1 MAENITVTLKDAFN
15 TTYPMSRSEARELF
29 PLITLGN
36 IVTLDFIG
44 IEDIGPSFVHELFV
58 VWQRNNSDIKLNV
71 INACDNVDF
80 MIRRVVNTK

>member
-58 VWQRNNSDIKLNV
+58 VWHRNNSDIKLNV

-80 MIRRVVNTK
+80 MIRRVINTK

>member
-58 VWQRNNSDIKLNV
+58 VRQINNPDIKLNV

-80 MIRRVVNTK
+80 MIRRVINTK

>member
-1 MAENITVTLKDAFN
+1 MAENITITLKDAFN

-29 PLITLGN
+29 PLITLSN
-36 IVTLDFIG
+36 IVTLDFID

-58 VWQRNNSDIKLNV
+58 VWQRNNPDIKLNV

>member
-1 MAENITVTLKDAFN
+1 MAENITVKLKEAFN

-29 PLITLGN
+29 PLITLSN

-58 VWQRNNSDIKLNV
+58 VWQRNNPNIKLNV

-80 MIRRVVNTK
+80 MIRRVINTK

>member
-80 MIRRVVNTK
+80 MIRRVINTK

>member
-29 PLITLGN
+29 PLITLSN

-58 VWQRNNSDIKLNV
+58 VWQRNNPDIKLNV

-80 MIRRVVNTK
+80 MIRRVINTK

>member
-1 MAENITVTLKDAFN
+1 MAENITITLKDAFN

-29 PLITLGN
+29 PLITLSN

-58 VWQRNNSDIKLNV
+58 VWQRNNPDIKLNV

>member
-58 VWQRNNSDIKLNV
+58 VWQKNNPDIKLNV

>member
-29 PLITLGN
+29 PLITLSN

-58 VWQRNNSDIKLNV
+58 VWQRNNPDIKLNV

>member
-29 PLITLGN
+29 PLITLSN

-58 VWQRNNSDIKLNV
+58 VWQRNNPDIKLNV
-71 INACDNVDF
+71 INAWDNVDF
-80 MIRRVVNTK
+80 MIRRVINTK

>member
-29 PLITLGN
+29 PLITLSN

-58 VWQRNNSDIKLNV
+58 VWQRNTPDIKLNV

-80 MIRRVVNTK
+80 MIRRVINTR

>member
-29 PLITLGN
+29 PLITLSN

-58 VWQRNNSDIKLNV
+58 VWQRNNPNIKLNV

-80 MIRRVVNTK
+80 MIRRVINTK

>member
-15 TTYPMSRSEARELF
+15 TTYPMSRSVARELF
-29 PLITLGN
+29 PLITLSN

-58 VWQRNNSDIKLNV
+58 VWQRNNPDIKLNV

-80 MIRRVVNTK
+80 MIRRVINTK

>member
-58 VWQRNNSDIKLNV
+58 VWQRNNPDIKLNV

>member
-29 PLITLGN
+29 PLIRLGI
-36 IVTLDFIG
+36 IVTLDFTG
-44 IEDIGPSFVHELFV
+44 IEDVGPSFVHELFV
-58 VWQRNNSDIKLNV
+58 AWQRNNPDIKLNV

-80 MIRRVVNTK
+80 MIRRVINTK

>member
-29 PLITLGN
+29 PLIRLGN
-36 IVTLDFIG
+36 IVTLDFTG
-44 IEDIGPSFVHELFV
+44 IEDVGPSFVHELFV

-80 MIRRVVNTK
+80 MIRRVINTK